1 MIVETSVVV
10 YVWPWWPR
18 PGWSCMCMALV
29 AETSVVM
36 YVYGLGDSGPG
47 HDEDELV
54 MTRD

>member
-1 MIVETSVVV
+1 MIVETSAVV

-36 YVYGLGDSGPG
+36 YVYGLGGRDLCG
-47 HDEDELV
+47 HVCVWPL
-54 MTRD
+54 